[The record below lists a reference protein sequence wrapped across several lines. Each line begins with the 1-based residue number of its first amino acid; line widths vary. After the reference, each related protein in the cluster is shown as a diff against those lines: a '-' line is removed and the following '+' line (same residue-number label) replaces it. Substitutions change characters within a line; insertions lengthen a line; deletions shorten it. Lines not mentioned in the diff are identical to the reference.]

1 MAAAEPAVFAEFE
14 PIGGLLLVLLRVV
27 VATLA
32 LRAGHR
38 DHHALFFLRHFPVSQ
53 VVDASAEHERNG
65 RAARSRK

>member
-38 DHHALFFLRHFPVSQ
+38 NHHALLFLGHCPVS
-53 VVDASAEHERNG
+53 
-65 RAARSRK
+65 